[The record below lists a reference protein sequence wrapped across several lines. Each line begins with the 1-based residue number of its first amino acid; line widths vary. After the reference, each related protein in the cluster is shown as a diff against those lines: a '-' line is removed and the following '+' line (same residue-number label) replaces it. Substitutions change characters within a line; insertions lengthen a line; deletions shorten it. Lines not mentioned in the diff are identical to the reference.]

1 MQTTLVDDRPR
12 EVRTAKATK
21 RESDDTRLDRIER
34 EIGEIRAR
42 VYNGLASEIRKE
54 MDKSLGSIRGL
65 IIGILISLLLA
76 LAGII
81 VQGRFSDSAST
92 AENLRNYKAI
102 IDLNAKMDRLHPTE

>member
-1 MQTTLVDDRPR
+1 VS
-12 EVRTAKATK
+12 KAAK

-54 MDKSLGSIRGL
+54 MDKSLDSIRGL

-81 VQGRFSDSAST
+81 VESRFSNSAAT
-92 AENLRNYKAI
+92 AENMRNYKAI
-102 IDLNAKMDRLHPTE
+102 VDLQTQVEKIQDCIGE